1 MVTRIRLWQ
10 WAWFSVVLA
19 ALLMGVG
26 LAQTTRAVY
35 YVTVDNALSTP
46 AAGLVRRA
54 ITEAEAADAIALVV
68 EVRDGGSL
76 RAAWPLAREIEAADV
91 PVVTYIAP
99 RGTRSGPVGTLLVTA
114 SHVAVMAPDSEIGFA
129 QPLTNVPAGFGDE
142 TQQLVVDE
150 VTQQVAGWARAR
162 GRNADWVER
171 AVQRGATIRAE
182 DARALD
188 PPVIDLVATNDELLT
203 SLQGRRVTLA
213 NGEERTL
220 DTLGAPV
227 RQVTPSIWE
236 SLGQLLALPTVAFI
250 LFVLG
255 GIAIYLEFA
264 TPGIGIPGI
273 TGGILVLV
281 ALVGFVLGEVR
292 PLAVVLLAAGL
303 VLVGLE
309 HAVMSH
315 GGFTLAGLVLVVL
328 GALYLV
334 DPARTPGVGVSLLT
348 IGGVAV
354 LLGGAAAGM
363 LTLAIRVRSR
373 PPSTGQ
379 EALIGQLAEVRQ
391 SLAPEGFV
399 YVNGALW
406 SAWTDQGPLQAGQ
419 LVEVVAVDGLRLY
432 VRSLEDEPAS

>member
-1 MVTRIRLWQ
+1 MIAHTRRWPWLM
-10 WAWFSVVLA
+10 
-19 ALLMGVG
+19 LLILTFGSS
-26 LAQTTRAVY
+26 LSQAQTARAVY
-35 YVTVDNALSTP
+35 YVTVDNALSAP

-54 ITEAEAADAIALVV
+54 LEEAEAADAVALIV

-76 RAAWPLAREIEAADV
+76 RTAWSLAREIEAAEV

-114 SHVAVMAPDSEIGFA
+114 SHIAAMAPGSEIGFA
-129 QPLTNVPAGFGDE
+129 QPLTNVSAGFSSS
-142 TQQLVVDE
+142 TQQLVLDE
-150 VTQQVAGWARAR
+150 VTQQVVGWARAR

-171 AVQRGATIRAE
+171 AVQRGATITAE
-182 DARALD
+182 DARTLD
-188 PPVIDLVATNDELLT
+188 PPVIDLVASSDELLT

-213 NGEERTL
+213 NGEDRTL
-220 DTLGAPV
+220 ETFGAEV
-227 RQVTPSIWE
+227 RQVSPSVWE
-236 SLGQLLALPTVAFI
+236 TFGQLLALPTVAFT

-255 GIAIYLEFA
+255 SIAIYLEFA
-264 TPGIGIPGI
+264 NPGVGIPGI
-273 TGGILVLV
+273 GGGLMIIA

-292 PLAVVLLAAGL
+292 PLAVIMLAAGL

-309 HAVMSH
+309 HVATSH

-348 IGGVAV
+348 VGGVAV

-363 LTLAIRVRSR
+363 LTLALRTRGHR
-373 PPSTGQ
+373 PLTGQ
-379 EALIGQLAEVRQ
+379 ESLVGQLADVRQ
-391 SLAPEGFV
+391 PLAPEGFV

-406 SAWTDQGPLQAGQ
+406 SAWTDQGPIPAGEI
-419 LVEVVAVDGLRLY
+419 VEVLAVDGLRLY
-432 VRSLEDEPAS
+432 VRPLEQEPAS